1 MATLSDGDPGGK
13 RDNPALASP
22 RGRGAQILFA
32 GVMFAQVCALVRY
45 VLLTRILGPEELGH
59 AAILILTSQF
69 LDLITEGGIAQ
80 YLILSNRGDRPETQA
95 TVQTVNMIRGWIM
108 ALAMFLLSGAIA
120 GYFHAPRLKVGI
132 ELMAIAPLIL
142 GFLHFDARRVQRA
155 RIFGPEGYM
164 QFASE
169 SLNLVVTL
177 ALAMWLQSFIAVAF
191 GMAARSLGMVVV
203 SHLMAQRR
211 FRLGLS
217 RDDLGPLQ
225 RFSGPLIANGALLF
239 VSTQGDRLLVSDRL
253 GVTALG
259 IYSAILLLIY
269 YPSGVLHKFMQSMH
283 LPRVA
288 QSRGDLAAFNL
299 AVDRLSRQSMML
311 AALMMAGFAITVPLV
326 VPILYGP
333 AFKQEADIIALIGV
347 MQSIRLLHVW
357 PSTVALGIERSKQ
370 VLLANIL
377 RMLAFPIALM
387 AMTTVG
393 RLPGLV
399 IGFAIG
405 EFFAVILSI
414 VIANRSM
421 GRSQAADMFHLALFA
436 ACAIS
441 VALAAREAARGTEAI
456 AMVFALLAFAG
467 IGMILWMARELI
479 AESIAYVRRPVM
491 KLLRVRR

>member
-13 RDNPALASP
+13 LDEPSVTRP
-22 RGRGAQILFA
+22 RGQGAKILFA

-45 VLLTRILGPEELGH
+45 VLLTRILGPEELGY

-80 YLILSNRGDRPETQA
+80 YLVLSSRGDRPETQA
-95 TVQTVNMIRGWIM
+95 TVQMVNMVRGWIM
-108 ALAMFLLSGAIA
+108 AAAMFLLSGVIA

-132 ELMAIAPLIL
+132 ELMAVAPLIL
-142 GFLHFDARRVQRA
+142 GFLHFDARRMQRA

-164 QFASE
+164 QIASE
-169 SLNLVVTL
+169 SLNLIVTL
-177 ALAMWLQSFIAVAF
+177 ALAIWLQSFVAVAF

-203 SHLMAQRR
+203 SHLVAQRR

-288 QSRGDLAAFNL
+288 QSRHDLTAFNL
-299 AVDRLSRQSMML
+299 SVDRLSRQTLML
-311 AALMMAGFAITVPLV
+311 AVLMMAGFAVTVPLV

-333 AFKQEADIIALIGV
+333 AFRQGADIIALIGV

-377 RMLAFPIALM
+377 RMSAFPLALL
-387 AMTTVG
+387 AMTFMG

-405 EFFAVILSI
+405 EFLAVILSI

-421 GRSQAADMFHLALFA
+421 GRSQAGDLIRLGLFA

-441 VALAAREAARGTEAI
+441 ITLAAREAAGGAEI
-456 AMVFALLAFAG
+456 VGFFFALLAFSG
-467 IGMILWMARELI
+467 ICMILWMARAII
-479 AESIAYVRRPVM
+479 AESIAHARVPVE